1 MLKNDNVTLMGASKN
16 QVWFCVSPNINVY
29 DLKIVPFAF
38 LSQYLFAE
46 KLLIV
51 DISTLHEIA
60 SKLEGPKGNCIMIN
74 NIGRCGSTL
83 LCQVS
88 NNISLLHYYFNFQLN

>member
-1 MLKNDNVTLMGASKN
+1 MAYVHQSSALTTLGFQAWDGEDYS
-16 QVWFCVSPNINVY
+16 NVY

-88 NNISLLHYYFNFQLN
+88 NNISLLH